1 MKIEGGPGQIEN
13 VELHGELVAG
23 GGGGLGHGRGGGRTG
38 RRTGPGEA
46 RGAGRQGENQDP
58 TTATIMS
65 GK

>member
-38 RRTGPGEA
+38 PGEA